1 MFKEITQRFKF
12 SFQLVY
18 KSAPA
23 SVRWLLLISFFQ
35 SLLPLA
41 TVYLLK
47 LLIDAVT
54 EAAQSSSPDLY
65 PVIFLVVIT
74 GLVFLLHTVSD
85 TYKVYVNERLKQ
97 QFTDFIFA
105 KIHDTTTEI
114 EVSYFEDDAYYN
126 LFSRALQNADNKPI
140 QVVQSTFNMLQYG
153 IAIVTLGALL
163 ITLHWTVPILLLLAA
178 LPLGLVK
185 IYFARLVY
193 RWYRTHTFEERKIW
207 DVNDVLTN
215 AYFSREMRLFGLA
228 PYFRQVY
235 TQLRDKVRNSY
246 FKILSKRTI
255 AETLSLTF
263 AAISVFGA
271 LGYISLQTVAGVLS
285 VGALAMYVMAIHR
298 GVTLFQDLL
307 KSLAALYEDGLY
319 IDYIRDFLQ
328 LKPKRKEVST
338 TEKSSFPEP
347 LKKGITF
354 TNISFKYPKSKRH
367 ALSRVNLHIPAG
379 KTVAI
384 VGANGAGK
392 STLVKLLCGLYEP
405 SEGSIYFDDVPMNS
419 LRKEDVRQH
428 IGVLFQNFARY
439 NFTVWENI
447 WFGNPQASTDKEAIK
462 NAAISAGANAFI
474 ENLPFDY
481 NTILGKI
488 YDKSED
494 ISTGEWQKLGLAR
507 AFFKNSPIVV
517 LDEPSSALDPEA
529 EYAIFK
535 RFAEITENKTA
546 LLITHRFSTV
556 RMADYI
562 YVMDN
567 EQIIEE
573 GTHEQLLSSNGRY
586 ATMFAK
592 QSEGYQ

>member
-1 MFKEITQRFKF
+1 MFKEIIQRFKY

-18 KSAPA
+18 KSAPS
-23 SVRWLLLISFFQ
+23 SVRWLLVISFFQ

-54 EAAQSSSPDLY
+54 EAAQSTSANLY
-65 PVIFLVVIT
+65 PVIFLVVTT
-74 GLVFLLHTVSD
+74 GFIFLLNTVSD
-85 TYKVYVNERLKQ
+85 TYKIQVNERLKQ
-97 QFTDFIFA
+97 KFTDFIFA

-163 ITLHWTVPILLLLAA
+163 ITLHWTVPILLLVAA

-185 IYFARLVY
+185 IYFARSVY
-193 RWYRTHTFEERKIW
+193 RWYRAHTFEERKIW

-246 FKILSKRTI
+246 FKIISKRI
-255 AETLSLTF
+255 FAETLSLTF
-263 AAISVFGA
+263 AAIAVFGA

-328 LKPKRKEVST
+328 LKPKKKEDCT
-338 TEKSSFPEP
+338 TEKNSFPEP

-354 TNISFKYPKSKRH
+354 TNISFKYPKSERH

-405 SEGSIYFDDVPMNS
+405 SEGGIYFDDVPMNS

-439 NFTVWENI
+439 NFTVGENI
-447 WFGNPQASTDKEAIK
+447 WFGNPEASSDKESIMR
-462 NAAISAGANAFI
+462 AAVSAGADTFI
-474 ENLPFDY
+474 KNLPFDY

-573 GTHEQLLSSNGRY
+573 GTHEQLLNSKGRY